1 MQDHFLEHLGGLYCD
16 GVEEIFVFQDVCVYD
31 LERLC
36 VDFYRFVKDILGLNG
51 LECCLALQKHGEQKH
66 GAVNLNQ

>member
-16 GVEEIFVFQDVCVYD
+16 GVEEIFAFQDVCMYD

-36 VDFYRFVKDILGLNG
+36 VDFYRFVKDILGLVKWFG
-51 LECCLALQKHGEQKH
+51 VLSGSSEAW
-66 GAVNLNQ
+66 